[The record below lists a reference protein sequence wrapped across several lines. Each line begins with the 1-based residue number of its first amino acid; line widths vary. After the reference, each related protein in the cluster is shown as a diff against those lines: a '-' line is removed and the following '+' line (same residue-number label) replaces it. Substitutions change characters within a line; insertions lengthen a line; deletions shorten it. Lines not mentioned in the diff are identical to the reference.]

1 MQVLVEIS
9 LYPLMEQYIQPIKSF
24 IERLNNHRELWV
36 ETSAT
41 NTLVRG
47 DYQTVMAILGNE
59 MQRTHAEVGQ
69 AVFVAKF
76 LNFDAMQSNQTTAES

>member
-1 MQVLVEIS
+1 MQVMVEIS
-9 LYPLMEQYIQPIKSF
+9 LYPLMEQYIQPIKGF
-24 IERLNNHRELWV
+24 IERLNNHPELWV
-36 ETSAT
+36 DTSTT

-59 MQRTHAEVGQ
+59 MQRTHEEVGQ

-76 LNFDAMQSNQTTAES
+76 LNFDAMQSNQATTDS